1 MQRYKIFF
9 SYASV
14 FSFYSFK
21 SLKLKHPTI
30 FSGGVSSWLFHIILV
45 KEYGFLSNFEDGAIA
60 DFIEGIIRHVRDF
73 IDS

>member
-1 MQRYKIFF
+1 MFF

-14 FSFYSFK
+14 FFVF
-21 SLKLKHPTI
+21 I
-30 FSGGVSSWLFHIILV
+30 FLNLLNLNTPPYISGGVSSWLFHIILV
-45 KEYGFLSNFEDGAIA
+45 KEDGFLSNFEDGAIA